1 MCSQTPD
8 HSDTMHNLGFSKDV
22 SIDVLD
28 DVLDNVIDQKRSE
41 CKIEEK
47 YWIAKFNVEKLVCEM
62 PVPEDNTFIAA
73 QDKSLALRAS
83 TDQRR
88 RNSMNTLGKSLKVC

>member
-8 HSDTMHNLGFSKDV
+8 HSDTMLNLGFSKDV
-22 SIDVLD
+22 SIEVLD

-47 YWIAKFNVEKLVCEM
+47 YWIAKFNVEK
-62 PVPEDNTFIAA
+62 
-73 QDKSLALRAS
+73 
-83 TDQRR
+83 
-88 RNSMNTLGKSLKVC
+88 